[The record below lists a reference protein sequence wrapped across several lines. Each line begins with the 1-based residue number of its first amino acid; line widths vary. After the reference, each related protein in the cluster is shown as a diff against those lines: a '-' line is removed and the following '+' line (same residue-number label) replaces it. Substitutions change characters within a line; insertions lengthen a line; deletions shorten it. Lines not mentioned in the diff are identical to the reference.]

1 MRVSTRLRLLLIGAR
16 TTLLVALAVV
26 LVAVD
31 LTYAFHS
38 FVSPICSW
46 LELLLLGA
54 WLRLGLRRVARSAA
68 SRRAVWVARV
78 VAALTV
84 VAFAQKLFYLA
95 AWFRGVATARESQFY
110 ENFTLLALFL
120 ALALA
125 LLRGQ
130 RLRRFL
136 SEVGRHPARLSAVSF
151 SLLVFSGGALLAHPL
166 SLRGEAGASLLDG
179 LFTATSA
186 VCLTGLCPNNV
197 PATYSIFGQVV
208 IFVLCQ
214 IGGLGYVI
222 LGSAVSLVIGKR
234 LDSRSAVALAETVDS
249 RSLGELREMVRFV
262 VLATL
267 VLETLGAVALYVATL
282 DVPEIALGPEFDHPA
297 AGAGSRAWWCAFH
310 AVSAFCNCGFSL
322 SNGNLTAFVD
332 SSSVNAIVAGLI
344 VLGGIGF
351 PVLLEI
357 ARRGRASLRHER
369 PPRLSLHLRTVVA
382 VSALLVGGT
391 AALLFVLE
399 REGAL
404 AGLGGSSKL
413 LAATFH
419 SISMRTGGFNTVDVA
434 SFGPAAML
442 LSSAV
447 MLIGGSPVS
456 TAGGVRTTAVAA
468 GFSFLRAEVKG
479 LRATLFD
486 RALPDA
492 VMRRALAVVLVSV
505 LFVIAMTGLLLV
517 EERYPPMAAFFE
529 VSSAFATC
537 GLSSGVTAQLSAFGK
552 VVLIVTMLVGRIGPL
567 TFVVAIFADD
577 ERRRTSPAEER
588 VLLG

>member
-1 MRVSTRLRLLLIGAR
+1 MRATTRLRLLVARAR
-16 TTLLVALAVV
+16 TTLLVTSAVALVT
-26 LVAVD
+26 VD
-31 LTYAFHS
+31 LVCAFHS
-38 FVSPICSW
+38 LVSPVSSW

-68 SRRAVWVARV
+68 TRRAVWVARGIAGLAV
-78 VAALTV
+78 L
-84 VAFAQKLFYLA
+84 AFAQKLFYLA
-95 AWFRGVATARESQFY
+95 AWFRGIATPREAQFY
-110 ENFTLLALFL
+110 ENFTVLALFL

-125 LLRGQ
+125 LLRGH

-151 SLLVFSGGALLAHPL
+151 SLLVFCGGVLLAHPL
-166 SLRGEAGASLLDG
+166 SLRGDAGSALLDG
-179 LFTATSA
+179 VFTATSA
-186 VCLTGLCPNNV
+186 VCLTGLCPNSV
-197 PATYSIFGQVV
+197 PATYTPFGQAV

-234 LDSRSAVALAETVDS
+234 LDSRSAVVLAETVDS
-249 RSLGELREMVRFV
+249 RSIGELREMVRFV

-267 VLETLGAVALYVATL
+267 ALELVGAAALLFATR
-282 DVPEIALGPEFDHPA
+282 DVPEIALGPESNHPA
-297 AGAGSRAWWCAFH
+297 AGAGSRVWWSVFH

-322 SNGNLTAFVD
+322 SHGNLTPFVD
-332 SSSVNAIVAGLI
+332 STSVNAIVAGLI
-344 VLGGIGF
+344 VFGGIGF
-351 PVLLEI
+351 PVLLEL
-357 ARRGRASLRHER
+357 ARRGRSRLRRER
-369 PPRLSLHLRTVVA
+369 APRLSLHLRVVSS

-391 AALLFVLE
+391 AALLWALE
-399 REGAL
+399 SERSL
-404 AGLGGSSKL
+404 AGLGAWSKV
-413 LAATFH
+413 LAATFQ
-419 SISMRTGGFNTVDVA
+419 SVSMRTGGFNTVDVT

-456 TAGGVRTTAVAA
+456 TAGGVRTTAIAV
-468 GFSFLRAEVKG
+468 GFSFLRSEVKG

-486 RALPDA
+486 RALPTA
-492 VMRRALAVVLVSV
+492 VVRRALAVVLVSV
-505 LFVIAMTGLLLV
+505 LFVMVMTGLLLV
-517 EERYPPMAAFFE
+517 EDRYPPMAIFFE
-529 VSSAFATC
+529 VCSAFATC

-552 VVLIVTMLVGRIGPL
+552 VVLVVTMLIGRIGPL

-577 ERRRTSPAEER
+577 EQRRTALAEER